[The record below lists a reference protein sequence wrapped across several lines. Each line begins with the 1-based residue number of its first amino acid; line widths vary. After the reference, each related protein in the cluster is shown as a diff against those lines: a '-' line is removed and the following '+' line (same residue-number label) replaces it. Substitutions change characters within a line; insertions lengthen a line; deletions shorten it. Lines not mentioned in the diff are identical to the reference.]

1 MRSKKKNI
9 VEIRLLKLGYIL
21 LSIMFFLIFRLYWI
35 QIANHE
41 HLKSEA
47 LKQRANAVNLY
58 PNRGIIYD
66 MNLIPLTNRDRIITL
81 FVPKDSLQS
90 DRKLEEFILEYAAIT
105 RKELNDYKKSSNK
118 ILAFPLKKSINEE
131 LLPKNAF
138 VAERTL
144 RYSQD
149 NILSHVIGYIK
160 KSENKGEYGIEL
172 IYDDVL
178 SNYKNKQ
185 ILYLELDDNKNILLN
200 GEYQVSRNTKS
211 SEPAGVKLTI
221 DYHIQKI
228 VENVLDKNRVNGA
241 VIVSDVE
248 SGEIRAL
255 ASRPNFDQDN
265 TDKYR
270 ENEDMALY
278 NKAIQAKYPP
288 GSLFKIVVLLTALE
302 EDMDYLDRTFYCK
315 GYEEIGKIRIS
326 CNNTEGHGYLNLKD
340 AFSKSCNSVFIQ
352 LGKELGS
359 QKIINMAKRLGFG
372 STINIGLSEEVEG
385 HLPSG
390 DDIKGPAI
398 GNISI
403 GQGSIEVT
411 PLQITNL
418 LMIIANDGIDK
429 GLTIVDGI
437 TDENGRIIKKY
448 NRREDER
455 VLSEENCQIVKD
467 YLKDVVDNGTAK
479 RLDLDEVGGA
489 AGKTGSAQ
497 GVLKGKE
504 VIHGWFTGYYPADNP
519 KYVITVLDEE
529 AKSGSQSAVPIFEEI
544 VKEIYM
550 LNR

>member
-178 SNYKNKQ
+178 TNYKNKQ

>member
-1 MRSKKKNI
+1 MRRKKKNI
-9 VEIRLLKLGYIL
+9 VEIRLLKLAYIL

-178 SNYKNKQ
+178 TNYKNKQ

-302 EDMDYLDRTFYCK
+302 EGMDYLDRTFYCK

-359 QKIINMAKRLGFG
+359 QKIINMAKRLGLG
-372 STINIGLSEEVEG
+372 SAINIGLSEEVEG

-418 LMIIANDGIDK
+418 LMIIANDGIEK

-437 TDENGRIIKKY
+437 TDENGRVIKKY

>member
-178 SNYKNKQ
+178 TNYKNKQ

-390 DDIKGPAI
+390 DYIKGPAI

>member
-178 SNYKNKQ
+178 TNYKNKQ

-437 TDENGRIIKKY
+437 TDENGRVIKKY

>member
-1 MRSKKKNI
+1 MRRKKKNI
-9 VEIRLLKLGYIL
+9 VEIRLLKLAYIL

-178 SNYKNKQ
+178 TNYKNKQ

-302 EDMDYLDRTFYCK
+302 EGMDYLDRTFYCK

-418 LMIIANDGIDK
+418 LMIIANDGIEK

-437 TDENGRIIKKY
+437 TDENGRVIKKY

-529 AKSGSQSAVPIFEEI
+529 TKSGSQSAVPVFEEI

>member
-178 SNYKNKQ
+178 TNYKNKQ

-278 NKAIQAKYPP
+278 NKAIHAKYPP

-326 CNNTEGHGYLNLKD
+326 CNNKEGHGYLNLKD

-418 LMIIANDGIDK
+418 LMIIANDGIEK

-437 TDENGRIIKKY
+437 TDENGRVIKKY

-529 AKSGSQSAVPIFEEI
+529 TKSGSQSAVPVFEEI

>member
-178 SNYKNKQ
+178 TNYKNKQ

-437 TDENGRIIKKY
+437 TDENGRVIKKY

-504 VIHGWFTGYYPADNP
+504 VIHGWFTGYFPADNP

>member
-172 IYDDVL
+172 LYDDVL
-178 SNYKNKQ
+178 TNYKNKQ

>member
-178 SNYKNKQ
+178 TNYKNKQ

-504 VIHGWFTGYYPADNP
+504 VIHGWFTGYFPADNP

>member
-1 MRSKKKNI
+1 MRRKKKNI
-9 VEIRLLKLGYIL
+9 VEIRLLKLAYIL
-21 LSIMFFLIFRLYWI
+21 LSVMFILILRLYWI
-35 QIANHE
+35 QIKDHTF
-41 HLKSEA
+41 LKSEA
-47 LKQRANAVNLY
+47 LKQRANAVSLY

-66 MNLIPLTNRDRIITL
+66 RNLIPLTNRDRIDTL
-81 FVPKDSLQS
+81 FISKDSLNE
-90 DRKLEEFILEYAAIT
+90 DKKLEEFILEYTGIT
-105 RKELNDYKKSSNK
+105 RNELRNYKNSSNK
-118 ILAFPLKKSINEE
+118 ILEIPLKKSLKEE
-131 LLPKNAF
+131 LIPKNVF
-138 VAERTL
+138 VAKKTL
-144 RYSQD
+144 RYSKD

-178 SNYKNKQ
+178 TNYKNKQ

-228 VENVLDKNRVNGA
+228 VEDVLDRNKVNGA
-241 VIVSDVE
+241 VIVSDIE

-270 ENEDMALY
+270 ENDDMALY

-302 EDMDYLDRTFYCK
+302 EDLDYLDKTFYCK
-315 GYEEIGKIRIS
+315 GYEELGKIRIS
-326 CNNTEGHGYLNLKD
+326 CNNTEGHGYLTLKE

-352 LGKELGS
+352 IGKELGS

-372 STINIGLSEEVEG
+372 STINIGLSEEIG
-385 HLPSG
+385 GSLPSG
-390 DDIKGPAI
+390 DDIRGPAI

-418 LMIIANDGIDK
+418 LMIVANDGIKK

-437 TDENGRIIKKY
+437 TDENGRVIKKY
-448 NRREDER
+448 NKQNDER
-455 VLSEENCQIVKD
+455 VLTKENCEIVKD
-467 YLKDVVDNGTAK
+467 FLKDVVENGTAK
-479 RLDLDEVGGA
+479 SLNLDEVGGA

-504 VIHGWFTGYYPADNP
+504 VIHGWFTGYFPADKP
-519 KYVITVLDEE
+519 KYVITVLDEK
-529 AKSGSQSAVPIFEEI
+529 AKSGSQSAVPIFEQI
-544 VKEIYM
+544 AKEIYL